1 MTCMNVT
8 SYKTRP
14 LVPPKDDL
22 FPVLRESLPTPHQ
35 KDIVC
40 ISSKILSIHEGRTL
54 PMEGTDKTALIKQ
67 EADWYLDA
75 RKISK
80 FRAFFTIAKG
90 AMIGSSG
97 IDESN
102 GSGHYILYPKDPFKS
117 AKNIRTWL
125 MKEYGLKEIGVI
137 ICDSTS
143 IPLRR
148 GAIGFALSW
157 DGFDPLRDYRGTKD
171 IFGRIIQIEMANLVD
186 ALASSAVLAMG
197 EGSEQTPLAVITD
210 APNIV
215 FKNRSRKK
223 EQLIVEPAGDI
234 FAPLFWNGR
243 PWKKGRK

>member
-1 MTCMNVT
+1 M
-8 SYKTRP
+8 
-14 LVPPKDDL
+14 
-22 FPVLRESLPTPHQ
+22 LRESLPTLHE

-54 PMEGTDKTALIKQ
+54 PMEGTDKTLLIKQ

-102 GSGHYILYPKDPFKS
+102 GSGYYILYPKDPFES
-117 AKNIRTWL
+117 AKKIRTWL
-125 MKEYGLKEIGVI
+125 MKEYGLKELGVI

-171 IFGRIIQIEMANLVD
+171 IFGRTIQIEMANLAD
-186 ALASSAVLAMG
+186 ALAASAVLAMG
-197 EGSEQTPLAVITD
+197 EGSEQTPLVVIRN

-215 FKNRSRKK
+215 YKNRSIKK
-223 EQLIVEPAGDI
+223 DQLIVEPAGDI
-234 FAPLFWNGR
+234 FEPLFWKNQ
-243 PWKKGRK
+243 PWKKGGK